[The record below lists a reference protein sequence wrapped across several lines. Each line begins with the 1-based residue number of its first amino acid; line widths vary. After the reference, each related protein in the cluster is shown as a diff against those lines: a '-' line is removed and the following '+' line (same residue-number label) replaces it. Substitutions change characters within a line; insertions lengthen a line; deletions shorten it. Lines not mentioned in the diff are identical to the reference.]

1 MTKRII
7 RIPLALLLLIAALLL
22 RANAAVSITLL
33 MLAYAIAGYDVLFDA
48 VRGILRGQLF
58 DENFLMSLATVGA
71 IVIGEHA
78 EAVAVMVFF
87 QTGEMFEHYALDK
100 SRRSIQSAMDL
111 LPDRANL
118 LLEDGQTRA
127 VEPEEVQV
135 GERILVRPGER
146 LPLDGVVLS
155 GTSQLDTAA
164 LTGESLPREAL
175 IGDEVLSG
183 CVNLTGVLTIRVT
196 KPFEQSTVSRILE
209 MVETATDKKSKQ
221 ESFITRFSAIY
232 TPVVVILALLLAFVP
247 HDLCL

>member
-1 MTKRII
+1 
-7 RIPLALLLLIAALLL
+7 
-22 RANAAVSITLL
+22 
-33 MLAYAIAGYDVLFDA
+33 
-48 VRGILRGQLF
+48 
-58 DENFLMSLATVGA
+58 
-71 IVIGEHA
+71 
-78 EAVAVMVFF
+78 
-87 QTGEMFEHYALDK
+87 
-100 SRRSIQSAMDL
+100 MDL

-135 GERILVRPGER
+135 GDRILVRPGER

-209 MVETATDKKSKQ
+209 MVETATDKIQTGKLYHP
-221 ESFITRFSAIY
+221 FFRRLH
-232 TPVVVILALLLAFVP
+232 PGGGHPGLAAG
-247 HDLCL
+247 LCAAAHHPRRAAV